1 MTETKNKNEQKAD
14 IDPIFDA
21 KKFPRE
27 ELAKNVSSWNRAH
40 RKLKMK
46 LMALDIKAGDIRDAK
61 KSLAK
66 AFDELYSTPPEIGV
80 TESATLFDELDDD
93 PREVNNVKIDLS
105 SGSAAAATVFPI
117 VRTFLNDDEFS
128 AWCGD
133 FLDVG
138 ACFMAGEKPEI
149 K

>member
-1 MTETKNKNEQKAD
+1 MAKGKNKAEQKTD

-27 ELAKNVSSWNRAH
+27 ELARNVSSWNRAH
-40 RKLKMK
+40 KKLKMRE
-46 LMALDIKAGDIRDAK
+46 MALEIKAGEIRDVK
-61 KSLAK
+61 KTLAK
-66 AFDELYSTPPEIGV
+66 AFEKLYSTPPEIGV
-80 TESATLFDELDDD
+80 NEPATLFDGLDD
-93 PREVNNVKIDLS
+93 PGELNNVKIDLS

-117 VRTFLNDDEFS
+117 VRHFMGEEKFT

-133 FLDVG
+133 FLDTG
-138 ACFMAGEKPEI
+138 ACFMTGKKPEG

>member
-1 MTETKNKNEQKAD
+1 MATKTKTKPGQGAD
-14 IDPIFDA
+14 ADPIFDA

-27 ELAKNVSSWNRAH
+27 ELARNVSSWNRAH
-40 RKLKMK
+40 RRLKMK
-46 LMALDIKAGDIRDAK
+46 ELALEVKAGEIRDVK

-80 TESATLFDELDDD
+80 TESATLFDQLDDD
-93 PREVNNVKIDLS
+93 PGELNNVKIDLS
-105 SGSAAAATVFPI
+105 SGSAAAATVFPL
-117 VRTFLNDDEFS
+117 VRQYLGEEKFS

-138 ACFMAGEKPEI
+138 ACFLTGEK
-149 K
+149 

>member
-1 MTETKNKNEQKAD
+1 MTKAKNKNEQKTD

-21 KKFPRE
+21 SKFPRE
-27 ELAKNVSSWNRAH
+27 ELAKNVWEWNRAH

-46 LMALDIKAGDIRDAK
+46 LMALDIKAAGIRDAK

-80 TESATLFDELDDD
+80 NENATLLDGLEDD
-93 PREVNNVKIDLS
+93 PGELNNVKIDLS

-117 VRTFLNDDEFS
+117 VRQFLGEEKFS

-138 ACFMAGEKPEI
+138 ACFMTGEK
-149 K
+149 